1 VRISIIHFGTERQ
14 EMKLGIVFVV
24 IGVLLLILIIPYSIM
39 SIISSFNVLGQG
51 KVTGGFS
58 GYLLIIGVF
67 LGFVLIIIGA
77 TEIFFRKK

>member
-1 VRISIIHFGTERQ
+1 
-14 EMKLGIVFVV
+14 
-24 IGVLLLILIIPYSIM
+24 M